1 MTKSTDGKASTTRL
15 DYLLECL
22 LSLGATGPNGFEGL
36 IRVLLEKWTNQT
48 FRLARSGSQS
58 GKDTTSEN
66 PNGCVI
72 AAEMKRYEEGTSLSR
87 RMLLGELSEVITGL
101 PDLELWV
108 LSTTKEI
115 GDKEAEG
122 IRELSERLDVETL
135 IIDSRS
141 TGIGPI
147 QAFCAKYPD
156 ITLNFC
162 IVNGDHIDSEK
173 LSTYLNDI
181 QVHPAYADA
190 ADSLKRMLD
199 ATLLGRSQTRQDS
212 LRWLTKQVNSRVQSW
227 AVFRQDIALH
237 DGNRVPAIDRTKHNE
252 QFDDWWQN
260 KRTKSPHCILL
271 GEEGTGKTWAIISWL
286 MTRFRENNGP
296 IVLPVTSSQLTSATD
311 LQTLLA
317 GILENRFG
325 KSITFWLRR
334 INHWLEQAASNG
346 PIFLLCLDGLN
357 EKPDFPWKAIISQ
370 SVAEAW
376 IGKIAILMTSRPEY
390 WKEHVSYGV
399 SGIQIITTEGYG
411 DEELKIILGR
421 AMLKIEQIPK
431 ELYSLI
437 KKPRY
442 CDLVVQHFSE
452 MVASGDLTI
461 DRLLYEDY
469 KDRTARKQN
478 LPVSDA
484 EFNQILCSFAQ
495 QHLNGVNGFSKAE
508 LIPFLPT
515 TGDRTLIQEI
525 IDGGLLVPTGK
536 QSTPYRVENRRLI
549 YGLGMLLADD
559 LKEIGDKSIDYIADR
574 IQAWL
579 EPQSDMEMKVQITG
593 AAVFFSTID
602 TTYPQSARRALLR
615 AWIGSRNMSEGQERV
630 IGAYIS
636 DCADDLLAITDDFWR
651 SSSEDGLSHERL
663 ANVFL
668 KHRDDPKVKP
678 HLIQATKRWMSY
690 VNTNGQLLER
700 GGDNKRLEELNRA
713 ILDRLGQEPKVGDTV
728 TFHGRSF
735 PVTDDDGLLR
745 LARFALLII
754 SGGDR
759 LPFIEAFY
767 YWSISRR
774 LMGRHAELEEASWV
788 LQLADEDLWAAFA
801 PTLNEMATSEND
813 TIKKAA
819 DLLLTC
825 LGNREALALKE
836 KHLANLYP
844 LPEWWIEH
852 LQDPCKSIFALQ
864 RSGFEPCMARED
876 LDIKHLLWK
885 IDKKYLPDPQLRAP
899 ESFIGRIADETL
911 TLPVSGYRTAF
922 GTTSEDC
929 KIEQFETALARF
941 APSIFGDLMRKIV
954 QSIRQRNEKTRKPL
968 LTILPRLG
976 LILRD
981 PEIAIIRETI
991 STQINTAEE
1000 ETEKNSFNYGK
1011 YAEAEA
1017 ALALVMHL
1025 DPVDVAELILGRP
1038 DEAVDLVPLEHWFEL
1053 LPDQTI
1059 VSYLDRL
1066 LVEPNETYITRLL
1079 WILCES
1085 QPSLT
1090 DGQRHRIMQLIESGD
1105 EILRFSAIRFT
1116 WATKDKELIKCI
1128 LTNSYSLLHPE
1139 KSQADNFIAEI
1150 LCRYGNEFHFD
1161 QLSQRLP
1168 LSRLGWAIH
1177 RRGFQPEEITVY
1189 AQCLNSVC
1197 NKLVGCKDIVGDRL
1211 INAIINLSDDLDVS
1225 FKQYQEVPAD
1235 KTVHFISSALTWGSP
1250 PSLSP
1255 DDCKRLMTQESAEQF
1270 RERQRAFRE
1279 KIERLTSQDET
1290 RWQSDQFNTDVLE
1303 RICRDYPQMVET
1315 WVNGVGEND
1324 KALFLCEGFYQ
1335 SLCAA
1340 LANEEPSLGFKLWH
1354 LIQSRPV
1361 LIHFM
1366 ESRARTDWMTCLPFA
1381 ARPSEKANMARRD
1394 LLDRCYSDIEL
1405 LKLANAAGA
1414 YAREDWIVEEARQ
1427 LIRSP
1432 FLWRRV
1438 KGLMLFCL
1446 ANTEGNIDE
1455 MISLSDI
1462 HGTWVE
1468 ERIPTIRYYHSRNIW
1483 AKYWYSRF
1491 LSIED
1496 NDEAFASYHLFLKC
1510 ADRRCY
1516 LWMDRFEKV
1525 GELNHTSIPSR
1536 IKFCITNEEQLKR
1549 AVEENEKDL
1558 KNHFLTVKFDKGQLL
1573 PFMTAA

>member
-1 MTKSTDGKASTTRL
+1 MTKSTDGKASTTKL
-15 DYLLECL
+15 DYSLECL

-173 LSTYLNDI
+173 LSTCLNDI

-190 ADSLKRMLD
+190 ADNLKRMLD

-237 DGNRVPAIDRTKHNE
+237 DGNRVPPIDRTKHNE

-334 INHWLEQAASNG
+334 INHWLEQTASHG

-399 SGIQIITTEGYG
+399 SDIHIITTEGYG
-411 DEELKIILGR
+411 DEELKIILGKAR
-421 AMLKIEQIPK
+421 LKIEQIPK

-469 KDRTARKQN
+469 KDRTARKQD
-478 LPVSDA
+478 LPISDT
-484 EFNQILCSFAQ
+484 EFNQILCNLAR

-515 TGDRTLIQEI
+515 TGDRAFIQEI
-525 IDGGLLVPTGK
+525 IDGGLLAPTGK
-536 QSTPYRVENRRLI
+536 HSTPYRVEKRRLI

-559 LKEIGDKSIDYIADR
+559 LKEIGDKSIDCVADR

-602 TTYPQSARRALLR
+602 AIYPQSARKALLR
-615 AWIGSRNMSEGQERV
+615 AWIGSRNMAEEQEQA

-636 DCADDLLAITDDFWR
+636 NYVVDLLDITDYFWR
-651 SSSEDGLSHERL
+651 SSSDDGLAQERL
-663 ANVFL
+663 ANVL
-668 KHRDDPKVKP
+668 LEHREAPKVKP

-690 VNTNGQLLER
+690 VNINGQPLER
-700 GGDNKRLEELNRA
+700 GTDKKHLAELNRA
-713 ILDRLGQEPKVGDTV
+713 IFDRLGQEPKDGDTV
-728 TFHGRSF
+728 TFEGIAF
-735 PVTDDDGLLR
+735 PVTDDDGMLR

-759 LPFIEAFY
+759 LPFIDAFY
-767 YWSISRR
+767 YWAISRR
-774 LMGRHAELEEASWV
+774 LMGRHAEWEEASWV
-788 LQLADEDLWAAFA
+788 LELADEDLWTAFA
-801 PTLNEMATSEND
+801 PTLNEMATSDND
-813 TIKKAA
+813 TLKKAA
-819 DLLLTC
+819 HLLLSC

-844 LPEWWIEH
+844 LKEWWIEH
-852 LQDPCKSIFALQ
+852 LQDPCKSMFALQ

-899 ESFIGRIADETL
+899 ESFIRRIADETL

-968 LTILPRLG
+968 LTILPHLG

-981 PEIAIIRETI
+981 PEIAIIRETVPTLI
-991 STQINTAEE
+991 TTAEE
-1000 ETEKNSFNYGK
+1000 ETEEKAFNYDK
-1011 YAEAEA
+1011 YSEAEA

-1025 DPVDVAELILGRP
+1025 NPVEVAEFILGRP
-1038 DEAVDLVPLEHWFEL
+1038 DKATDLVLLQHWFGR
-1053 LPDQTI
+1053 LPNQTI

-1066 LVEPNETYITRLL
+1066 LIEINETHIARLL

-1085 QPSLT
+1085 QPCLS
-1090 DGQRHRIMQLIESGD
+1090 DEHRHRIIQLIESGD
-1105 EILRFSAIRFT
+1105 EILRYSAIRFV
-1116 WATKDKELIKCI
+1116 WATKDKGLIKY
-1128 LTNSYSLLHPE
+1128 LVTNSTSLLHPE
-1139 KSQADNFIAEI
+1139 KSLADNFIAEI
-1150 LCRYGNEFHFD
+1150 LCHHGNEFHFD
-1161 QLSQRLP
+1161 QLGQRLP

-1177 RRGFQPEEITVY
+1177 RRGYQPEEMTLY
-1189 AQCLNSVC
+1189 AQCLNSVW
-1197 NKLVGCKDIVGDRL
+1197 NKLFGRKDITGDHL
-1211 INAIINLSDDLDVS
+1211 INAIINSSDDLDVS
-1225 FKQYQEVPAD
+1225 FKQYQEIPAD
-1235 KTVHFISSALTWGSP
+1235 KTVRFVSLALTWGSS

-1255 DDCKRLMTQESAEQF
+1255 EDCKRIITQESAEQF
-1270 RERQRAFRE
+1270 RERQHAFRE
-1279 KIERLTSQDET
+1279 KIEKLTSQDET

-1303 RICRDYPQMVET
+1303 RICHDYPQMIET
-1315 WVNGVGEND
+1315 WVHGAEENY

-1340 LANEEPSLGFKLWH
+1340 LVNVEPSLGFKLWN

-1366 ESRARTDWMTCLPFA
+1366 ESRARTDWMTCLPFTA
-1381 ARPSEKANMARRD
+1381 QPSEEANKARRD
-1394 LLDRCYSDIEL
+1394 FLDQCYSDIGL

-1468 ERIPTIRYYHSRNIW
+1468 ECIPTIRYYHSRNIW

-1516 LWMDRFEKV
+1516 LWMDNLETEWESGNTTVQR
-1525 GELNHTSIPSR
+1525 R
-1536 IKFCITNEEQLKR
+1536 IKFRLTNEEQMKR
-1549 AVEENEKDL
+1549 AIEENEKDL
-1558 KNHFLTVKFDKGQLL
+1558 KDHFLTVKYDKGQLL
-1573 PFMTAA
+1573 PFMLMT